1 MSNNKT
7 FNITHI
13 LKFPIINYTQL
24 KTNATSNNKYSF
36 GGGEAIKLWVKEKSL
51 EKMIMFI
58 NCKHKLPS
66 MYTCLMTDKCIQSV
80 PYKTYIDSL
89 VYMVKSID
97 LSKW

>member
-36 GGGEAIKLWVKEKSL
+36 GGGK
-51 EKMIMFI
+51 
-58 NCKHKLPS
+58 P
-66 MYTCLMTDKCIQSV
+66 
-80 PYKTYIDSL
+80 
-89 VYMVKSID
+89 
-97 LSKW
+97 